1 MKATRLHPQSEDA
14 FGHEI
19 IVWSWERQ
27 LPNAAQTLK
36 VLICYGHT
44 RSLGDCVPE
53 HRVETDS
60 LPETRNQITNTG
72 LSFSRLRTHCTIA
85 PLTKKKR
92 HLGQLPFALQAAARA
107 ISLEVLPVACHPQVI
122 SSHSCPQSAGVS
134 MLFQRQHSM
143 FGVSLIFLVCPAGA
157 RGQSRS

>member
-85 PLTKKKR
+85 PLTKKR
-92 HLGQLPFALQAAARA
+92 GTSANCPLRSRQLRVPSVWRCSQWHVILK
-107 ISLEVLPVACHPQVI
+107 SSQVTLV
-122 SSHSCPQSAGVS
+122 HNPLV
-134 MLFQRQHSM
+134 FQCFSN
-143 FGVSLIFLVCPAGA
+143 GNILCSGYP
-157 RGQSRS
+157 